1 MLDSVA
7 CIPSTNNIPLSGI
20 FNVSV
25 VSAFTGNT
33 NSVAPEL
40 VFLKV
45 TVPSE
50 DPPDTTKPRSLERL
64 VVMSPVA
71 VTDDVTTSE
80 PVIRPAIVSSYYA
93 VGESDAIPKNFNATT
108 PPAPAVP
115 EITTSTSSA
124 VSVAAVVVPPD
135 IPKTPLQG
143 KNPLKPVEL
152 IATEIPSTK
161 PSVSAS
167 VPMSTKFTLLAA

>member
-1 MLDSVA
+1 MLDKVA
-7 CIPSTNNIPLSGI
+7 CMPLENNTPLSGI
-20 FNVSV
+20 FSVSV

-50 DPPDTTKPRSLERL
+50 DPPETTKPRSLERL
-64 VVMSPVA
+64 VVMSPVE
-71 VTDDVTTSE
+71 VTEAVTTSE
-80 PVIRPAIVSSYYA
+80 LAIVSSYYA
-93 VGESDAIPKNFNATT
+93 VGESDAIPKNFNAIT

-167 VPMSTKFTLLAA
+167 YQYLLSLLR